1 MSIPKDQTATASLS
15 VSVPWPP
22 SAFTNGMII
31 NKSNGRVAVAV
42 LLENFISNFWGEDDT
57 GMTGLSFAIDNP
69 RRGAAMPHLMCV
81 TCACW
86 LKNL

>member
-1 MSIPKDQTATASLS
+1 MHCHMSIPKDQTATASLS

-42 LLENFISNFWGEDDT
+42 LLENFISNF
-57 GMTGLSFAIDNP
+57 
-69 RRGAAMPHLMCV
+69 
-81 TCACW
+81 
-86 LKNL
+86 